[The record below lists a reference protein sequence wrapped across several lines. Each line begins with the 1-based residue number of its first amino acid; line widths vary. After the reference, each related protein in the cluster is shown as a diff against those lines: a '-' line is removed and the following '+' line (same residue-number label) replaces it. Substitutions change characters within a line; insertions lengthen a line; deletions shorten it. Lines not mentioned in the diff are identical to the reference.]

1 MRLLE
6 NKICIV
12 TGAGK
17 GIGNSIAE
25 EFAKQGAIVYVN
37 ARSINTQLE
46 NWCKQI
52 SESNYTRVTPI
63 YFDVTDYQSVKKEIM
78 SIYSTEKRIDVL
90 VNNAGL
96 VSYEMI
102 PMTEINSFRN
112 MLETNVLGTF
122 YLLQLVSRFMTRQK
136 GGSIIN
142 IASIVGD
149 KGAKGQ
155 VSYAASKGAV
165 ISLTKAAS
173 KELAPYQIRV
183 NAIAPGMVATD
194 RFLSVLNEKFP
205 QKIDNIGMGRLADPK
220 EIAESCVY
228 LASDL
233 STYVTGQVLGVDG
246 GTIL

>member
-17 GIGNSIAE
+17 GIGKSIAE

-37 ARSINTQLE
+37 SRALNTQLE
-46 NWCKQI
+46 NWCNQI
-52 SESNYTRVTPI
+52 AESNNTRVIPI

-78 SIYSTEKRIDVL
+78 SIYSVEKRIDVL
-90 VNNAGL
+90 VNNAGS

-102 PMTEINSFRN
+102 PMVEMNSFRN

-136 GGSIIN
+136 AGSIIN

-165 ISLTKAAS
+165 IAMTKASS
-173 KELAPYQIRV
+173 KELASFQIRV
-183 NAIAPGMVATD
+183 NAITPGMVATE

-205 QKIDNIGMGRLADPK
+205 QKTENIGMGRLAEPK

>member
-17 GIGNSIAE
+17 GIGKSIAE

-37 ARSINTQLE
+37 SRAINTQLE
-46 NWCKQI
+46 NWCNQI
-52 SESNYTRVTPI
+52 AESNNTRVIPI
-63 YFDVTDYQSVKKEIM
+63 YFDVTDYQSVKNEIM
-78 SIYSTEKRIDVL
+78 SIYSAEKRIDVL
-90 VNNAGL
+90 VNNAGS

-102 PMTEINSFRN
+102 PMVEMNSFRN

-136 GGSIIN
+136 AGSIIN

-165 ISLTKAAS
+165 IAMTKASS
-173 KELAPYQIRV
+173 KELASFQIRV
-183 NAIAPGMVATD
+183 NAITPGMVATE

-205 QKIDNIGMGRLADPK
+205 QKTENIGMGRLAEPK

>member
-17 GIGNSIAE
+17 GIGKSIAE

-37 ARSINTQLE
+37 SRALNTQLE
-46 NWCKQI
+46 NWCNQI
-52 SESNYTRVTPI
+52 AKSNNTRVIPI

-78 SIYSTEKRIDVL
+78 SIYSAEKRIDVL
-90 VNNAGL
+90 VNNAGS

-102 PMTEINSFRN
+102 PMTEINSFRK

-136 GGSIIN
+136 AGSIIN

-165 ISLTKAAS
+165 ISMTKSAS
-173 KELAPYQIRV
+173 KELASFQIRV

-205 QKIDNIGMGRLADPK
+205 QKIENIGMCRLAEPK